1 MIKRVVIYVYCIKYA
16 VYGGEVM
23 TINSIGSYS
32 PFSYGNTSVSASNMN
47 SEDIEAKGN
56 NRPEGGRG
64 VGKKD
69 GTGGRRRL
77 RLDSDSDG
85 NLSKTEMSDYAT
97 KAAEK
102 LGVSID
108 VEDIFNEF
116 DADED
121 GSISGDEIKDLLKS
135 NELKL
140 PSHDKMMNASQSR
153 RNSVVMNQEIDIK
166 ENNLVIQND
175 NIIAKYM
182 EAYATNNNY
191 DNQNAESILE
201 VML

>member
-1 MIKRVVIYVYCIKYA
+1 
-16 VYGGEVM
+16 M

-32 PFSYGNTSVSASNMN
+32 PFSYGNTSVSTSNMN

-64 VGKKD
+64 LGKRD

-85 NLSKTEMSDYAT
+85 NLSKTEMSEYAI

-140 PSHDKMMNASQSR
+140 PSHDKMMNTSQSR

-166 ENNLVIQND
+166 ENSVLFLTCTYIVKEVLTSKFSLEYKEEREKEKECDGIIQQ
-175 NIIAKYM
+175 
-182 EAYATNNNY
+182 NNFYKNFY
-191 DNQNAESILE
+191 LSRF
-201 VML
+201 